1 MTSTDMSKHML
12 PPGIGGLLT
21 DLVPGSL
28 AYSPT
33 LIHGDHFSFNSKI
46 GQGLS
51 VEERKCGAVGLQI
64 SALTFHLGCIQH
76 AFKHNSISC
85 QTDDGVQGNAI
96 AARDR
101 ATRVWTDDDGIFQ
114 LSNY

>member
-1 MTSTDMSKHML
+1 M
-12 PPGIGGLLT
+12 
-21 DLVPGSL
+21 
-28 AYSPT
+28 
-33 LIHGDHFSFNSKI
+33 
-46 GQGLS
+46 
-51 VEERKCGAVGLQI
+51 GLQI

-114 LSNY
+114 LSNYLTLQFAHYDNMSPSLKAAFYHLVIDHQVVHRLPVSVTSRAIVTKEVIDEGFEY